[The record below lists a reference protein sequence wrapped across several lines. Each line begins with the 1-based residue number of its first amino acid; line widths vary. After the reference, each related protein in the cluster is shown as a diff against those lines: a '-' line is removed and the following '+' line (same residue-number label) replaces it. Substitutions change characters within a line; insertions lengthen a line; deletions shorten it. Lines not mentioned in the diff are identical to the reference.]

1 MIRYQNIY
9 HMLAY
14 AFQVLNEQ
22 GYRDVALEVD
32 FENTAEL
39 LAAILCRG
47 VAVQIKRGLMRE
59 YLVTEEPLSSP
70 RGKIEV
76 SDSIKSLTVRKKQL
90 ICAYDDF
97 STNAYNNRIIKTTFD
112 ILLKSNISKERKKEI
127 KKLLIYFEGVEL
139 LDIHNINWNRQYDR
153 NNQSYRM
160 LVSLCYMV
168 IKGLLQTT
176 TDGSTKLMDFLDEQ
190 RMCRLYEK
198 FILEYYR
205 KEFPDIKA
213 NASQIPWQLDDGIG
227 DMLPVM
233 QTDIMLTYKEKVL
246 IIDAKY
252 YGHTTQNQFGVHTLH
267 SNNLYQIFTYVK
279 NKEHELG
286 DKPHEVS
293 GMLLYAKTDES
304 VLPNNEYR
312 MSSNKITVRTLD
324 LNRDFADISADLN
337 AIATAHFG
345 IETMGGK

>member
-14 AFQVLNEQ
+14 AFHVLNEQ
-22 GYRDVALEVD
+22 GYRDVALEED

-39 LAAILCRG
+39 LTAILCRG

-59 YLVTEEPLSSP
+59 YTMTEEALSSP
-70 RGKIEV
+70 KGKIEV
-76 SDSIKSLTVRKKQL
+76 SDSIKSMTVRKKQL
-90 ICAYDDF
+90 VCSYDDF

-112 ILLKSNISKERKKEI
+112 ILLRAKISKERKKEI
-127 KKLLIYFEGVEL
+127 KKLLIFFDGVEL
-139 LDIHNINWNRQYDR
+139 LDIHEINWNRRYDR

-205 KEFPDIKA
+205 RHYPKIR
-213 NASQIPWQLDDGIG
+213 ASAAQIPWVLGEDCSSA
-227 DMLPVM
+227 MLPVM
-233 QTDIMLTYKEKVL
+233 QSDISLSFGNKVM

-252 YGHTTQNQFGVHTLH
+252 YSHTTQVQFDKHTLH
-267 SNNLYQIFTYVK
+267 SNNLYQVFTYVK
-279 NKEHELG
+279 NKDAQFGNE
-286 DKPHEVS
+286 PHEVS
-293 GMLLYAKTDES
+293 GMLLYAQTDEDIQ
-304 VLPNNEYR
+304 PDNTYW
-312 MSSNKITVRTLD
+312 MSGNKITVKTLNLD
-324 LNRDFADISADLN
+324 CDFRVIAGQLNEIANDFLR
-337 AIATAHFG
+337 
-345 IETMGGK
+345 